1 MHAIQYKCTYI
12 EHTHTCYTY
21 NTYLS
26 TSIQHIHTYTHA
38 MQCKNKEHTIHIQ
51 YIEHTIYAC
60 NTYAHT

>member
-1 MHAIQYKCTYI
+1 MQLKQSDTMQYNMYIHTY
-12 EHTHTCYTY
+12 THQ
-21 NTYLS
+21 YLQ
-26 TSIQHIHTYTHA
+26 QHIHTYTHA